1 MDENYQTNLDANYFF
16 KLKHSVSR
24 DKSSI
29 LMLVRVRYATPWEK
43 YKHIFIIWNI
53 CKRKEI
59 YNLDIT
65 L

>member
-29 LMLVRVRYATPWEK
+29 LMLVRVRYASLGKNKSISSSSGIFVKEK
-43 YKHIFIIWNI
+43 KYTI
-53 CKRKEI
+53 
-59 YNLDIT
+59 
-65 L
+65 

>member
-1 MDENYQTNLDANYFF
+1 MDVTYQTNLDANYFF

-43 YKHIFIIWNI
+43 
-53 CKRKEI
+53 
-59 YNLDIT
+59 
-65 L
+65 

>member
-16 KLKHSVSR
+16 KLKNSVSR

-43 YKHIFIIWNI
+43 
-53 CKRKEI
+53 
-59 YNLDIT
+59 
-65 L
+65 